1 MVVYKQ
7 RVSHILANDRSLEL
21 IIVGI
26 GLNLEVIYIFYD
38 VYALSLR
45 ALGRLNDPAVVLFKR
60 RLI

>member
-7 RVSHILANDRSLEL
+7 RISDILANDRPLEL

-38 VYALSLR
+38 VYSLSLR
-45 ALGRLNDPAVVLFKR
+45 ALGRLNDPAVVLFER